1 MLHFPK
7 DCVVLRN
14 TFEIMGPVYWIDIFS
29 ISVLFGLTV
38 LVAFGGIMLGQFFGS
53 RMKALT
59 SNKDSIGSVVG
70 ATLGFL
76 AFLLAFTFNMAAN
89 RFDNRKNLMV
99 DELNAI
105 ETTYRRAGLLSE
117 PKSAEVRALL
127 KEYVG
132 LRVSIAE
139 DPTMIAHAILRSSE
153 IQEKLWNDVENL
165 SKEEQLSIKHSLYIQ
180 SLNQLMDLH
189 EKRIVVGLHFRIPSP
204 IWTGLY
210 ILAILS
216 MIVVGYQFGQ
226 SKHRQI
232 LVSVIL
238 ALAFSSVIALI
249 ADLDRSAS
257 GSITV
262 NQQPL
267 FEFHQKLQ
275 NYAE

>member
-1 MLHFPK
+1 M
-7 DCVVLRN
+7 
-14 TFEIMGPVYWIDIFS
+14 EPVYWIDNFS

-38 LVAFGGIMLGQFFGS
+38 IIAFGAIMLGQFLGT
-53 RMKALT
+53 RMKARAG
-59 SNKDSIGSVVG
+59 NMDPIGSVVG

-105 ETTYRRAGLLSE
+105 ETTYRRAGLLLE
-117 PKSAEVRALL
+117 PKASEIRALL
-127 KEYVG
+127 QEYVD
-132 LRVSIAE
+132 LRVSIAQ
-139 DPTMIAHAILRSSE
+139 DPSRISQAIIRSSD
-153 IQEKLWNDVENL
+153 IQEQLWAEMENL
-165 SKEEQLSIKHSLYIQ
+165 SKEQPLTLKHSLYIQ

-189 EKRIVVGLHFRIPSP
+189 EKRVIVGLHFRIPGA

-210 ILAILS
+210 MLAVLA
-216 MIVVGYQFGQ
+216 MMVVGYQFGQ

-238 ALAFSSVIALI
+238 AIAFSSVIVLI
-249 ADLDRSAS
+249 ADLDRSTS

-262 NQQPL
+262 NHQPL
-267 FEFHQKLQ
+267 VEFQQKLKH
-275 NYAE
+275 YAE

>member
-38 LVAFGGIMLGQFFGS
+38 IIAFGAIMLGQFFGT

-89 RFDNRKNLMV
+89 RFDDRKNLMV
-99 DELNAI
+99 DELNVI
-105 ETTYRRAGLLSE
+105 ETTYRRAGLLLE
-117 PKSAEVRALL
+117 LNTTEIRALL
-127 KEYVG
+127 QEYVD
-132 LRVSIAE
+132 LRVSIAR
-139 DPTMIAHAILRSSE
+139 DPSKIDHAIIRSSE
-153 IQEKLWNDVENL
+153 IQEQLWVEIENL
-165 SKEEQLSIKHSLYIQ
+165 SKEQPLGIKHSLYIQ
-180 SLNQLMDLH
+180 SLNQLIDLH
-189 EKRIVVGLHFRIPSP
+189 EKRVTVGLHFRIPGAM
-204 IWTGLY
+204 WTGLY
-210 ILAILS
+210 ILAVLA

-226 SKHRQI
+226 SKHRQM

-249 ADLDRSAS
+249 ADLDRSSS

-267 FEFHQKLQ
+267 FEFQQKLKH
-275 NYAE
+275 YAE